1 MLKLLLIVLIIV
13 ILFPPPIEKIR
24 TNIRIIIG
32 LTLIICILQKNEGF
46 GNIDAE
52 ALQNMASLYNSST
65 GVLKVNNL
73 EASGNITAKGYGQFG
88 HAHIGTWGNDYA
100 MFSHNK
106 FKSEGSSY
114 SMLQGSNGDTFINS
128 KDTVY
133 LRKNNN
139 DVDDVRIKNGNVTA
153 KDFKYKISKNQ
164 NDTEEVSLTK
174 YNITGL
180 KIDIEKNIK
189 DELGVITSRRTMLLN
204 KQVTF
209 PFFEQFRS
217 DLEMKVFTLSFI
229 LSSNLLKKYKIFK
242 TNEDKE
248 KENLRKVIGS
258 KISNDEYKIDGNTL
272 TFT

>member
-1 MLKLLLIVLIIV
+1 
-13 ILFPPPIEKIR
+13 
-24 TNIRIIIG
+24 
-32 LTLIICILQKNEGF
+32 
-46 GNIDAE
+46 
-52 ALQNMASLYNSST
+52 MASLYNSST

-139 DVDDVRIKNGNVTA
+139 DADDVRIKNGNITATGNVTA
-153 KDFKYKISKNQ
+153 EGNVTSKGDILYKTPSNEEIKLKKYGI
-164 NDTEEVSLTK
+164 E
-174 YNITGL
+174 GL
-180 KIDIEKNIK
+180 KIDVSNLDKILKMSPEKNINVRVPLAGSISGKIAVKYK
-189 DELGVITSRRTMLLN
+189 DFVSNDDLYKNIDNKLKN
-204 KQVTF
+204 KQY
-209 PFFEQFRS
+209 
-217 DLEMKVFTLSFI
+217 
-229 LSSNLLKKYKIFK
+229 KK
-242 TNEDKE
+242 
-248 KENLRKVIGS
+248 S
-258 KISNDEYKIDGNTL
+258 GNTI